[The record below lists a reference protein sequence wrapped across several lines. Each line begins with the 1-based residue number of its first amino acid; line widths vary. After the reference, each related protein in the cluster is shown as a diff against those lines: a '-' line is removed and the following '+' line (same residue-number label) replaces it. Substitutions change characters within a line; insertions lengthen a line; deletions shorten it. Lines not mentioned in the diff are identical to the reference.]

1 MIINRLL
8 YQTDAPLSILIFYLD
23 LTQIAHPL
31 FADGLQDYF
40 SNPFM
45 ILPRYQRLV
54 NALWEPSGCTTK

>member
-31 FADGLQDYF
+31 LQMGYRTT
-40 SNPFM
+40 SP
-45 ILPRYQRLV
+45 ILPRYQWLV

>member
-31 FADGLQDYF
+31 LQMGYK
-40 SNPFM
+40 
-45 ILPRYQRLV
+45 
-54 NALWEPSGCTTK
+54 TTSPIRS